1 MRCLQLPLQSTFIEV
16 EIFETMVFVASGT
29 FSTALHYRSKILGP
43 TSLLLNMTQCSFA
56 ETPLLYMS
64 RLGPEQ
70 KPNPGNTIIVLW
82 VLDKSNWMLPPDVRL
97 GFD

>member
-1 MRCLQLPLQSTFIEV
+1 MDFI
-16 EIFETMVFVASGT
+16 ASGT

-56 ETPLLYMS
+56 ETPLLYC
-64 RLGPEQ
+64 RLGPER

-82 VLDKSNWMLPPDVRL
+82 VLDKSNWTLPSDVRL
-97 GFD
+97 GFGWSRCSYTSRLETDNEPESGM